1 MTYALKA
8 SVPVE
13 SNPIPVLYSNGSIW
27 VGNQSSS
34 SVSRI
39 DPSTNTVTATITS
52 AGVLSNPVSL
62 AEDDLGNVWVACSS
76 FGSGSVSRIDP
87 ATNTVTASLYTIDG
101 IEPIGIGMGAG
112 EMWVSFNQSTGR
124 YKRFNTT
131 TLAETYSSGTGLSY
145 GYNFVYDGTN
155 VWVYGAALTVIH
167 KIDPA
172 TNTVTTLTTGI
183 TLGFGFLHYA
193 FGYVWSVTNTGLQRI
208 NPSTNALTTIT
219 LSISSVDGVTDDG
232 TNIIAADIAGEIY
245 VIDPTSLTVK
255 QTITTVNR
263 WWGITFGGGSIW
275 ANAFGP
281 SGSCKRFSPLPVGWV
296 RGHAWG

>member
-1 MTYALKA
+1 MTYVLKA
-8 SVPVE
+8 SVPVQ
-13 SNPIPVLYSNGSIW
+13 SNPAPVLYSNGSIW
-27 VGNQSSS
+27 VGNGGSASI
-34 SVSRI
+34 SRI
-39 DPSTNTVTATITS
+39 DPATNTVTATITAVGIFVGLS
-52 AGVLSNPVSL
+52 AL
-62 AEDDLGNVWVACSS
+62 AEDDLGNVWVASGD
-76 FGSGSVSRIDP
+76 FRDGSVSRIDP
-87 ATNTVTASLYTIDG
+87 ATNTVTASLYTTNG
-101 IEPIGIGMGAG
+101 LQPFGIGMGDG

-124 YKRFNTT
+124 YRRFNTT

-145 GYNFVYDGTN
+145 GYNFVDDGTN
-155 VWVYGAALTVIH
+155 VWLYGAALTAIH

-183 TLGFGFLHYA
+183 TNGSGFLHYA
-193 FGYVWSVTNTGLQRI
+193 FGYVWSVTSSGLQRI
-208 NPSTNALTTIT
+208 DPTTNALSTIT
-219 LSISSVDGVTDDG
+219 LSISTVDGVTDDG

-245 VIDPTSLTVK
+245 VVDPISFTVK

-275 ANAFGP
+275 ANAYGP